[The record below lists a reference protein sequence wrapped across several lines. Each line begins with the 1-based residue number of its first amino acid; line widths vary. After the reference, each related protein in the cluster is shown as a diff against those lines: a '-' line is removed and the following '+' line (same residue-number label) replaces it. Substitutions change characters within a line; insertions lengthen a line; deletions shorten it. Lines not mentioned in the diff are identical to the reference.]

1 MGNPLGDAGCGDDAI
16 NTAIGCIPV
25 KDTAQFISFIFR
37 WGIGIGGGVAFLL
50 ILYGGFLVMTSQGDP
65 KRAAGGQE
73 TITSAVMGLIML
85 IFSVFILRVIGVDV
99 LQIPGF

>member
-1 MGNPLGDAGCGDDAI
+1 MGNPLVDDCI
-16 NTAIGCIPV
+16 DTAIGCIPV
-25 KDTAQFISFIFR
+25 QDTGKLVEWLFR
-37 WGIGIGGGVAFLL
+37 WAVGIGGGVAFLL

-85 IFSVFILRVIGVDV
+85 IFSVFILRVIGVDI
-99 LQIPGF
+99 LGIPGF